1 MQAYRLI
8 GKTTRNQVAEPILK
22 AIMKWQEAWCIDIK
36 QPDIDVEPHLYSPKD
51 SKGFGAKKD
60 NQQII
65 FCCDKDTNWT
75 KILFGHKS
83 TSCPDDN
90 IAAATIKDAKSSFIN
105 SLFDSL
111 KIDAELDIEY
121 GAFPFPSLGKDGH
134 LFVRIQINDQLLM
147 LWLSPKI
154 VEQFIPVPLKQKSSL
169 LIKRTEA
176 CQAAPT
182 SVKAKLKLGSFP
194 LTLLQSLAVGDVL
207 STDVKLSTPLQL
219 EINDGTFL
227 PVHLGQRDD
236 HKALLFLP
244 NTK

>member
-8 GKTTRNQVAEPILK
+8 GKTTRNQVAEPVLK
-22 AIMKWQEAWCIDIK
+22 AIMNWQEAWCIDIK

-51 SKGFGAKKD
+51 SKGFGSQKD
-60 NQQII
+60 GQHTI
-65 FCCDKDTNWT
+65 FCCDQDTNWI

-90 IAAATIKDAKSSFIN
+90 ITGATVKDAKQSFIKH
-105 SLFDSL
+105 LFESL
-111 KIDAELDIEY
+111 KINAEPEIEY

-134 LFVRIQINDQLLM
+134 LFVRIQINDQVLM
-147 LWLSPKI
+147 VWLSPKV
-154 VEQFIPVPLKQKSSL
+154 VEQFIPIPLKQKSSSL
-169 LIKRTEA
+169 TKRSEA
-176 CQAAPT
+176 CQAASA

-194 LTLLQSLAVGDVL
+194 ITLLQSLAVGDVL

-219 EINDGTFL
+219 EINDETSL
-227 PVHLGQRDD
+227 AVHLGKRDD